1 MKSCKRLIT
10 ISFFMFL
17 LFTACGNTYSFEE
30 SSAKI
35 KNDGVNE
42 QSLEVSVNPQW
53 QTKPSKLFVKY
64 YPYMASQIDVMDV
77 ASAKKYLAEKKVKYE
92 IIETSLITTIDI
104 HDEENGNILT
114 LSFTKYGDK
123 KQVLEIVKY
132 GNSEMSIDVV
142 DLNHMNNI
150 QFKANTFLGEQTK
163 IMDKMSDL
171 LDFFFGEQNYNDNSF

>member
-1 MKSCKRLIT
+1 
-10 ISFFMFL
+10 
-17 LFTACGNTYSFEE
+17 
-30 SSAKI
+30 
-35 KNDGVNE
+35 
-42 QSLEVSVNPQW
+42 
-53 QTKPSKLFVKY
+53 
-64 YPYMASQIDVMDV
+64 MASQIDVMDV

-114 LSFTKYGDK
+114 LSFTKYGNK

-171 LDFFFGEQNYNDNSF
+171 LDFFFGEQNYNDNGF